1 MERGLEL
8 DTPLV
13 IAILDRHANLV
24 LHARMKGTLLGSVDL
39 ALQKAR
45 GSALFPFPTSAFK
58 TIPGIELSNGVIG
71 NLGGGLPL
79 IKKDGVSV
87 GAIGVSGATTA
98 GTDEEIAALAVA
110 QIDRVMETYW

>member
-1 MERGLEL
+1 M
-8 DTPLV
+8 
-13 IAILDRHANLV
+13 
-24 LHARMKGTLLGSVDL
+24 
-39 ALQKAR
+39 
-45 GSALFPFPTSAFK
+45 
-58 TIPGIELSNGVIG
+58 IG

-79 IKKDGVSV
+79 IRKDGVSV